1 MYGWRPMTRLARGR
15 ETHLTRGE
23 IAAAALR
30 RFDEGHEASIRELAA
45 ALGVAPSAIY
55 HHFPSRAAIVDEA
68 LGLVWREAA
77 AEGLRLVEGRA
88 EDPVEVLLAA
98 ALATRRAFGR
108 HHAIAPYLAATQE
121 ANERLAANLG
131 LLATAFEGI
140 GLSGEEAAD
149 AFHAY
154 GSFAIGSTLVL
165 AARLNFGA
173 YTAVAPD
180 ARAGDGEA
188 EPAAAT
194 RRALEAMMDLSY
206 SDPER
211 DEQLFLDGL
220 RRLIA
225 SFSPR

>member
-1 MYGWRPMTRLARGR
+1 MTRLARGR
-15 ETHLTRGE
+15 ATHLTRAE

-30 RFDEGHEASIRELAA
+30 RFDEGGEVSIRELAST
-45 ALGVAPSAIY
+45 LGVAPSAIY

-68 LGLVWREAA
+68 LGLVWQEAA
-77 AEGLRLVEGRA
+77 EEGLRLIDGKA
-88 EDPVEVLLAA
+88 DDPVEVLLAA

-108 HHAIAPYLAATQE
+108 HHALAPYLAATQE
-121 ANERLAANLG
+121 ANDRLAANLG
-131 LLATAFEGI
+131 LLAGAFEGI
-140 GLSGEEAAD
+140 GLSGEAAAE

-165 AARLNFGA
+165 AARLNLGQE
-173 YTAVAPD
+173 
-180 ARAGDGEA
+180 EA
-188 EPAAAT
+188 EPRSPAAAETDDPGAAT
-194 RRALEAMMDLSY
+194 RGALEAMMDLSY

-225 SFSPR
+225 SFAPR

>member
-1 MYGWRPMTRLARGR
+1 MTRLARGR
-15 ETHLTRGE
+15 ETHLTRAE
-23 IAAAALR
+23 IASAALR
-30 RFDEGHEASIRELAA
+30 RFDEGGEASIRDLAA

-77 AEGLRLVEGRA
+77 EEGLQLIEGKG

-108 HHAIAPYLAATQE
+108 HHALAPYLAATQE
-121 ANERLAANLG
+121 ANERLASNLG
-131 LLATAFEGI
+131 LLAGAFEGI
-140 GLSGEEAAD
+140 GLHGEEAAE

-165 AARLNFGA
+165 AARLNVGA
-173 YTAVAPD
+173 HGAKERSPVT
-180 ARAGDGEA
+180 AGDDD
-188 EPAAAT
+188 PAAVT

-225 SFSPR
+225 SFTPR

>member
-1 MYGWRPMTRLARGR
+1 MTRLAQGR
-15 ETHLTRGE
+15 ETHLTRAE
-23 IAAAALR
+23 IAAVALR

-45 ALGVAPSAIY
+45 ELGVAPSAIY
-55 HHFPSRAAIVDEA
+55 HHFPSRTAIVDEA

-77 AEGLRLVEGRA
+77 EEGLRLIGDRFD
-88 EDPVEVLLAA
+88 DPVELLLTA

-108 HHAIAPYLAATQE
+108 HHAIAPHLAATQA

-131 LLATAFEGI
+131 LLAGAFEGL
-140 GLSGEEAAD
+140 GLSGDEAAE

-173 YTAVAPD
+173 EAAAPE
-180 ARAGDGEA
+180 AAGEGE
-188 EPAAAT
+188 EGGGDPNAAT
-194 RRALEAMMDLSY
+194 RHSLEAMMDLSY
-206 SDPER
+206 ADPER

-220 RRLIA
+220 RRLIV
-225 SFSPR
+225 SFTAR